1 MGNHDHHGEVDHE
14 EGSVQDEDE
23 LDDEFDDYATV
34 TNRGMITTVPA
45 KEPVY
50 NAVPLKSALKKP
62 KGSVKTS
69 MTVSMASTASAN
81 KVTMINEDSDDDEG
95 PILYRDDHEQDQ
107 DEDQRLAT
115 KIARKD
121 SLALKLSQRPPRQ
134 ELIERNIL
142 HGVSDDERKI
152 D

>member
-1 MGNHDHHGEVDHE
+1 MGNHDHHGELDHE

-62 KGSVKTS
+62 KGASNG
-69 MTVSMASTASAN
+69 STASVKLPSSSSSKSN
-81 KVTMINEDSDDDEG
+81 SD
-95 PILYRDDHEQDQ
+95 PPTSSSRKPLMP
-107 DEDQRLAT
+107 RL
-115 KIARKD
+115 R
-121 SLALKLSQRPPRQ
+121 
-134 ELIERNIL
+134 
-142 HGVSDDERKI
+142 
-152 D
+152 